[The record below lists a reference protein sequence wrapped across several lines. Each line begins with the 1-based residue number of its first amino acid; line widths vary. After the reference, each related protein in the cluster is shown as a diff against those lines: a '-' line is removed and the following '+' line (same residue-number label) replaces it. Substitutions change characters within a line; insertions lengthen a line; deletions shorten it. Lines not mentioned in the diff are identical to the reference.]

1 MNTSKPLCFYSYAL
15 HYALIMNSGIEM
27 LCLSARTSQG
37 LNTDCDQPVLA
48 WYIEIIS
55 IKLRVRWDMQEHMH
69 CSLRV
74 FTHTKHPN
82 HFQSTGN
89 DIRNPFFFFF
99 YDSLGVGLIF
109 IHKELDC
116 KKWGFCM
123 GWEFVILKHHQQG
136 FAFFGVSMAPLASA
150 GTCTPSGSKN
160 HVPLLTAVLT
170 KLHFF
175 FFLQVT
181 FKSQILVDILPLTD
195 EVKWHVKAIL
205 ESTIG
210 AQFST
215 KNVKHFMHFGHLFTW
230 QWRFGSLKM

>member
-74 FTHTKHPN
+74 LTHTKHPN

-89 DIRNPFFFFF
+89 DIRNPFFFF

-136 FAFFGVSMAPLASA
+136 FAFFGVSMAPLACA
-150 GTCTPSGSKN
+150 GTCNYTIWQQKSCSSIDCSSDKI
-160 HVPLLTAVLT
+160 T
-170 KLHFF
+170 FF
-175 FFLQVT
+175 FFC
-181 FKSQILVDILPLTD
+181 K
-195 EVKWHVKAIL
+195 
-205 ESTIG
+205 
-210 AQFST
+210 
-215 KNVKHFMHFGHLFTW
+215 
-230 QWRFGSLKM
+230 